1 MSTLS
6 NLSAART
13 PRELVEW
20 GAKRFEEAELCF
32 GHGTDNA
39 QDEALLLVLHALG
52 LDWGGSDDQFDRPL
66 GHSEKQRVLALLN
79 DRLSSRKPAAYLTH
93 CARFAGLLFYVDER
107 VLVPRSPIAEL
118 IEERFA
124 PWVSAEDV
132 HRVLDVGTGSGCI
145 AIACALAFP
154 KARVDAV
161 DISLDALEVAK
172 TNIEKHGV
180 NQRVSVIHSD
190 LFDALSEDR
199 YDLIV
204 CNPPYVESETLARLP
219 EEYQCEPV
227 VGLDGG
233 EDGLEIVDRMLT
245 QSTKHLNSGGVLVCE
260 VGEGHAAL
268 ACRYPNVPFLW
279 LEFQRGGEGVCLLTA
294 ERVLA
299 HFNKR

>member
-1 MSTLS
+1 M
-6 NLSAART
+6 
-13 PRELVEW
+13 
-20 GAKRFEEAELCF
+20 
-32 GHGTDNA
+32 
-39 QDEALLLVLHALG
+39 
-52 LDWGGSDDQFDRPL
+52 
-66 GHSEKQRVLALLN
+66 
-79 DRLSSRKPAAYLTH
+79 
-93 CARFAGLLFYVDER
+93 R

-180 NQRVSVIHSD
+180 NQQVSVIHSD
-190 LFDALSEDR
+190 LFDSLSEDR

-204 CNPPYVESETLARLP
+204 CNPPYVESEALARLP

-233 EDGLEIVDRMLT
+233 EDGLEIVDRVLT
-245 QSTKHLNSGGVLVCE
+245 QSTKLLPHHVETPARGTAHSDSGKPTR
-260 VGEGHAAL
+260 HAPHQL
-268 ACRYPNVPFLW
+268 RKQVRPC
-279 LEFQRGGEGVCLLTA
+279 C
-294 ERVLA
+294 
-299 HFNKR
+299 